1 MTLQYFFLHFYR
13 MTTMLSSRR
22 SFNRWNE
29 THFAGYIRILP
40 APKQLPRI
48 FKIRKQRNSS
58 DPPVKSRYL
67 TSLYSLFGFLQEEE
81 AIAALWAAGY
91 LEKQMMTEYLSK
103 GGGLVTIDLHHLRR
117 RVESTIIGETIK
129 VSISLSGE
137 GMLDENDTN
146 LDLFKNTEIRVLEKE
161 FNEMYLFASDVYCHH
176 YIPLHLGG
184 TDKFNNLRI
193 LHKEVQQLIH
203 LTQNE
208 TIGVLKNRLGL
219 TELMMSKINQYREKY
234 ALGPV

>member
-1 MTLQYFFLHFYR
+1 M
-13 MTTMLSSRR
+13 
-22 SFNRWNE
+22 
-29 THFAGYIRILP
+29 
-40 APKQLPRI
+40 
-48 FKIRKQRNSS
+48 
-58 DPPVKSRYL
+58 KSRYL